1 MRKLV
6 PMLAMALGAVSLS
19 LPEVA
24 DAHYTGY
31 KHRHRHH
38 YANSYNSCAAKR
50 HRRRVNG
57 AIIGT
62 VGGAIV
68 GNSLARGNR
77 AGGTLLGA
85 GVGALAGNEIGKNST
100 RC

>member
-1 MRKLV
+1 MNKLV
-6 PMLAMALGAVSLS
+6 PTLAMALGALSLS
-19 LPEVA
+19 LPDVA
-24 DAHYTGY
+24 AAHYTGK
-31 KHRHRHH
+31 KHRHRHY
-38 YANSYNSCAAKR
+38 YASDNSCHAKR

-57 AIIGT
+57 AIIGS

-77 AGGTLLGA
+77 TGGTLLGA

>member
-1 MRKLV
+1 
-6 PMLAMALGAVSLS
+6 MLAVALGAVSLS

-31 KHRHRHH
+31 RHH
-38 YANSYNSCAAKR
+38 HRRHYAHTNNSCDARR

-57 AIIGT
+57 AIIGSI
-62 VGGAIV
+62 GGAVV

-77 AGGTLLGA
+77 TGGTLLGA